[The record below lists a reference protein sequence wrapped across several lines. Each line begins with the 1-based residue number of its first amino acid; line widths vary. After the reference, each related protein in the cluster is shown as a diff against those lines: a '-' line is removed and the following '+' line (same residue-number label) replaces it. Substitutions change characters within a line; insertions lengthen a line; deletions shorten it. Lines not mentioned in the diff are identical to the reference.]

1 MRKPPERRKPAVDET
16 AGFLGTFRSG
26 TAFDIPEH
34 ISPTRE
40 RQARRICNAFAV
52 SFPLALTIATLAYDT
67 GRAT

>member
-1 MRKPPERRKPAVDET
+1 MRKPPESRKPPS
-16 AGFLGTFRSG
+16 GKGGSLGTIRSG
-26 TAFDIPEH
+26 TAFDTPEH
-34 ISPTRE
+34 ISSTRE